1 MEWQLAL
8 MSTCYKLESFKYES
22 SMRSCL
28 NCLNCYGKTH
38 RKCGWYLLVAVAIQ
52 RVWRVEDHSPLA
64 RLAFYLV
71 TKLIHPVAVGS
82 STDCRPIIPRFL
94 SLRTS
99 GSPLGL
105 HCLIRSD
112 EATNLMSWVT
122 VPGLSS
128 VRQPHWDWLTQ
139 GWDIQSH
146 ERSNCWIL
154 GLSSAVK
161 LLLLV
166 VD

>member
-1 MEWQLAL
+1 
-8 MSTCYKLESFKYES
+8 
-22 SMRSCL
+22 MRSCL
-28 NCLNCYGKTH
+28 NCLNCYGKAH

-52 RVWRVEDHSPLA
+52 KVWRVENHSPFA

-71 TKLIHPVAVGS
+71 TMLIHPVAVGF

-112 EATNLMSWVT
+112 EATNLMSNCPWPLQCET
-122 VPGLSS
+122 TTLGLTNYS
-128 VRQPHWDWLTQ
+128 WLRHTK
-139 GWDIQSH
+139 SH
-146 ERSNCWIL
+146 DRSNCWIL